1 VIAIAYPRGTLCALA
16 GIFLVLGYYL
26 RAERM
31 ASAGR
36 TAEGIS
42 IDYLPD
48 DSRYW
53 TSRPRTLIGIGLS
66 ALCLVASSLADGG
79 INDPWEWGFRPFG
92 ALAGAGAF
100 AMLLLGCIFLWRHWR
115 EAIDDLREPR
125 DMSRQF
131 TQHPDAS
138 ERYAMAPM
146 RGRLLKEGLIAL
158 SAVLFVVW
166 VAKQLGIVPERL
178 LENPVVE
185 AIISHVV
192 WIIIV
197 AFLIL
202 LWTTRSRMAVIFR
215 MAVMLIFSLIILSGG
230 GYFVFWVAAQT
241 APVLVALCMGIVA
254 LNFVFFYRMERAAE
268 ANERSSAPASSTRVL

>member
-1 VIAIAYPRGTLCALA
+1 MIAIAYPRGTLCALA
-16 GIFLVLGYYL
+16 GVFLVLGYYL
-26 RAERM
+26 RAQRR
-31 ASAGR
+31 ASPDCIR
-36 TAEGIS
+36 DGIR
-42 IDYLPD
+42 IAYPLD

-79 INDPWEWGFRPFG
+79 INNPWEWGFRPFG
-92 ALAGAGAF
+92 ALAGTGAF
-100 AMLLLGCIFLWRHWR
+100 ALLLLGCIFLWRHWR

-125 DMSRQF
+125 DTFRRLPQELA
-131 TQHPDAS
+131 AS

-146 RGRLLKEGLIAL
+146 RGGLLKESLIAL
-158 SAVLFVVW
+158 SAILFVVW

-178 LENPVVE
+178 LENPVLEV
-185 AIISHVV
+185 IISHVV

-202 LWTTRSRMAVIFR
+202 LWTTRSRIAVVFR

-268 ANERSSAPASSTRVL
+268 ANERSSAPASSTLVL